1 MELIKGQCNM
11 EHLKLNVET
20 IGREFQ
26 LPFEIISGYIQEL
39 SINIPWNRFQIIP
52 FVNVKIFGNAN

>member
-1 MELIKGQCNM
+1 M